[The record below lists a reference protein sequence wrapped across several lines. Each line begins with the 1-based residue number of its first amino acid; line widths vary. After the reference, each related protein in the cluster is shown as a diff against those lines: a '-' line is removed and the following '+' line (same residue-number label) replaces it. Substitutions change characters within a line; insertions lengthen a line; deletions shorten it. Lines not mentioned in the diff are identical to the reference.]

1 MKNQNGQTILEV
13 LIAVFIMV
21 IGIVSLIALAIAS
34 NVMARQTTHD
44 LIAINLARESLDAVR
59 NQRDSNWLEIEAGL
73 KTADQWDYN
82 LYSGTD
88 YTAVWNLNRTTG
100 VFTPNFTPNSINR
113 DQARVLLLNNVY
125 FQNATGTAVAP
136 DVGATTSLYR
146 RFVSMYPICLSGST
160 ERVIGSSTCALTYPG
175 SEKIGVDVRVQI
187 QWVESGR
194 TKTTNLQE
202 KMYAWKY

>member
-88 YTAVWNLNRTTG
+88 YTAVWMLNRATG
-100 VFTPNFTPNSINR
+100 ALTPTFTPNSINWN
-113 DQARVLLLNNVY
+113 QARVLLLNNVY

-146 RFVSMYPICLSGST
+146 RFVSMYPICDNGST
-160 ERVIGSSTCALTYPG
+160 IYSGTCAALG
-175 SEKIGVDVRVQI
+175 REKIGIDVRVQI
-187 QWVESGR
+187 QWIESSR
-194 TKTTNLQE
+194 TKNSYLQE